1 MCHRYFTGGTT
12 GYAINPVRDFIPRIA
27 HYILPISGKGDS
39 KLNYSW
45 IPVLGP
51 LVVGV
56 LGVSVY
62 EFLFENTHDIY
73 LYVSLGIFLLFTF
86 LSILEN
92 NK

>member
-1 MCHRYFTGGTT
+1 MVSAIGISLGGTT

-51 LVVGV
+51 LVGGV
-56 LGVSVY
+56 LGVSVS
-62 EFLFENTHDIY
+62 ELFFVNTHDIY
-73 LYVSLGIFLLFTF
+73 LRIPRYFSFVYLFIHT
-86 LSILEN
+86 
-92 NK
+92 